1 SCRRTSTPPPPTN
14 DRQSASMKRN
24 PITVFTAA
32 VLLVIFGCMLFT
44 FQVRQTEVAVV
55 TTYGRY
61 SHSVTNAGFQW
72 RLPWPVQKV
81 YWFDNRLQTFESNVI
96 DQPITSDQI
105 SLLISVYLG
114 WRITDPK
121 LFLES
126 FNGDITKAEQTLEP
140 IARNAKNG
148 VIGLHRFGD
157 LISTNQAD
165 LKFDQIEKEMFDA
178 MQAQTKSNYGLG
190 IELLGIKQINL
201 PDSITT
207 TVFERMKKE
216 RETLVATYQSE
227 GDREGKN
234 IKAKADAAANDIL
247 ARANAEKEKIIGQA
261 EQKAAEY
268 YAQFEKDPE
277 LAKFLFDLKAVEQS
291 LKERSSLILGPQTP
305 PFNLLNGATNNSGS
319 SSTGR

>member
-1 SCRRTSTPPPPTN
+1 MKQNKITLVTSG
-14 DRQSASMKRN
+14 
-24 PITVFTAA
+24 
-32 VLLVIFGCMLFT
+32 VLLLIFLCMLFT

-55 TTYGRY
+55 TTFGRF

-81 YWFDNRLQTFESNVI
+81 YWFDNRLQTFETKI
-96 DQPITSDQI
+96 DQPITQDQI
-105 SLLISVYLG
+105 SLLISVYVG

-140 IARNAKNG
+140 IARNAQNG
-148 VIGLHRFGD
+148 RIGQHRFGD

-165 LKFDQIEKEMFDA
+165 LKFDQIENEMFDA
-178 MQAQTKSNYGLG
+178 MQALTKSSYGLA
-190 IELLGIKQINL
+190 IETLGIKQINL
-201 PDSITT
+201 PESITT

-234 IKAKADAAANDIL
+234 IKAKADNAASDIL
-247 ARANAEKEKIIGQA
+247 ARANADREIIIGQA
-261 EQKAAEY
+261 EQKAAAY
-268 YAQFEKDPE
+268 YAVFEQKPE

-291 LKERSSLILGPQTP
+291 LKEHSSLILGPQTP

-319 SSTGR
+319 SSKR

>member
-1 SCRRTSTPPPPTN
+1 MKQNKITLVTSG
-14 DRQSASMKRN
+14 
-24 PITVFTAA
+24 
-32 VLLVIFGCMLFT
+32 VLLLIFLCMLFT

-55 TTYGRY
+55 TTFGRF

-81 YWFDNRLQTFESNVI
+81 YWFDNRLQTFESKI
-96 DQPITSDQI
+96 DQPITQDQI
-105 SLLISVYLG
+105 SLLISVFVG

-121 LFLES
+121 IFLES

-157 LISTNQAD
+157 LVSTNQAD

-178 MQAQTKSNYGLG
+178 MQALTKSSYGLA
-190 IELLGIKQINL
+190 IETLGIKQINL
-201 PDSITT
+201 PESITT

-227 GDREGKN
+227 GEREGKN
-234 IKAKADAAANDIL
+234 IKAKADAAANAIT
-247 ARANAEKEKIIGQA
+247 AGAYAERERIIGQA
-261 EQKAAEY
+261 EQEAAKY
-268 YAQFEKDPE
+268 YAQFEQKPE

-291 LKERSSLILGPQTP
+291 LKEHSSLILGPQTP
-305 PFNLLNGATNNSGS
+305 PFNLLNGATNS
-319 SSTGR
+319 SPSPTR

>member
-1 SCRRTSTPPPPTN
+1 MKQNKITLVTSG
-14 DRQSASMKRN
+14 
-24 PITVFTAA
+24 
-32 VLLVIFGCMLFT
+32 VLLLIFLCMLFT

-55 TTYGRY
+55 TTFGRF

-81 YWFDNRLQTFESNVI
+81 YWFDNRLQTFESKI
-96 DQPITSDQI
+96 DQPITQDQI
-105 SLLISVYLG
+105 SLLISVFVG

-121 LFLES
+121 IFLES

-157 LISTNQAD
+157 LVSTNQAD

-178 MQAQTKSNYGLG
+178 MQALTKSSYGLA
-190 IELLGIKQINL
+190 IETLGIKQINL
-201 PDSITT
+201 PESITT

-227 GDREGKN
+227 GEREGKN
-234 IKAKADAAANDIL
+234 IKAKADAAANAIT
-247 ARANAEKEKIIGQA
+247 AGAYAERERIIGQA
-261 EQKAAEY
+261 EQEAAKY
-268 YAQFEKDPE
+268 YAQFEQKPE

-291 LKERSSLILGPQTP
+291 LKEHSSLILGPQTP

-319 SSTGR
+319 PSTR

>member
-1 SCRRTSTPPPPTN
+1 MKQNKITLVTSG
-14 DRQSASMKRN
+14 
-24 PITVFTAA
+24 
-32 VLLVIFGCMLFT
+32 VLLVIFLCMLFT

-55 TTYGRY
+55 ATFGRY

-81 YWFDNRLQTFESNVI
+81 YWFDNRLQTFESKI
-96 DQPITSDQI
+96 DQPITRDQI
-105 SLLISVYLG
+105 SLLISVYVG

-148 VIGLHRFGD
+148 VIGLHSFGD

-178 MQAQTKSNYGLG
+178 VEAQAKSNYGLA
-190 IELLGIKQINL
+190 IESLGIKQINL

-268 YAQFEKDPE
+268 YAQFEKNPE

-305 PFNLLNGATNNSGS
+305 PFNLLNGATNYSGS
-319 SSTGR
+319 SPTR

>member
-1 SCRRTSTPPPPTN
+1 MKQNKITLVTSG
-14 DRQSASMKRN
+14 
-24 PITVFTAA
+24 
-32 VLLVIFGCMLFT
+32 VLLLIFLCMLFT

-55 TTYGRY
+55 TTFGRF
-61 SHSVTNAGFQW
+61 SRSVTNAGFQW

-81 YWFDNRLQTFESNVI
+81 YWFDNRLQIFESKI
-96 DQPITSDQI
+96 DQPITEDHI
-105 SLLISVYLG
+105 SLLISVYVG

-148 VIGLHRFGD
+148 VIGRQRFGD

-165 LKFDQIEKEMFDA
+165 LKFDQIEKEMFAA

-190 IELLGIKQINL
+190 IETLGIKQINL
-201 PDSITT
+201 PDSITS

-268 YAQFEKDPE
+268 YAQFEKNPE

-305 PFNLLNGATNNSGS
+305 PFNLLNGATNSSGS
-319 SSTGR
+319 SSTR

>member
-1 SCRRTSTPPPPTN
+1 
-14 DRQSASMKRN
+14 MKQN
-24 PITVFTAA
+24 KITLVTGG
-32 VLLVIFGCMLFT
+32 VLLVIFLCMLFT

-55 TTYGRY
+55 TTFGRY

-81 YWFDNRLQTFESNVI
+81 YWFDNRLQTFESKI
-96 DQPITSDQI
+96 DQPITRDQI
-105 SLLISVYLG
+105 SLLISVYVG

-148 VIGLHRFGD
+148 VIGLHSFGD

-178 MQAQTKSNYGLG
+178 VEAQARSNYGLA
-190 IELLGIKQINL
+190 IESLGIKQLNL
-201 PDSITT
+201 PDSITS
-207 TVFERMKKE
+207 TVFERMKAE
-216 RETLVATYQSE
+216 RQQLVALHLSLGE
-227 GDREGKN
+227 RDAKI
-234 IKAKADAAANDIL
+234 IKAKADAEANDIT

-268 YAQFEKDPE
+268 YAQFEKNPE
-277 LAKFLFDLKAVEQS
+277 LAKFLFDLKATEQA
-291 LKERSSLILGPQTP
+291 LKEHTSLILGPQTP
-305 PFNLLNGATNNSGS
+305 PFNLLNGATNNSRGP
-319 SSTGR
+319 STR

>member
-1 SCRRTSTPPPPTN
+1 MKQNKITLVTSG
-14 DRQSASMKRN
+14 
-24 PITVFTAA
+24 
-32 VLLVIFGCMLFT
+32 VLLLIFLCMLFT

-55 TTYGRY
+55 TTFGRF

-81 YWFDNRLQTFESNVI
+81 YWFDNRLQTFESRI
-96 DQPITSDQI
+96 DQPITQDQI
-105 SLLISVYLG
+105 SLLISVYVG

-126 FNGDITKAEQTLEP
+126 FNGDITKAEQTMEP

-178 MQAQTKSNYGLG
+178 MQGRTKSNYGLA
-190 IELLGIKQINL
+190 IETLGIKQINL

-268 YAQFEKDPE
+268 YAQFERNPE
-277 LAKFLFDLKAVEQS
+277 LAKFLFELKAVEQS

-305 PFNLLNGATNNSGS
+305 PFSLLNGATNNSGGT
-319 SSTGR
+319 STR

>member
-1 SCRRTSTPPPPTN
+1 MKKNKITLVTSG
-14 DRQSASMKRN
+14 
-24 PITVFTAA
+24 
-32 VLLVIFGCMLFT
+32 VLLVIFLCMLFT

-55 TTYGRY
+55 TTFGRY

-81 YWFDNRLQTFESNVI
+81 YWFDNRLQTFESKI
-96 DQPITSDQI
+96 DQPITRDQI

-178 MQAQTKSNYGLG
+178 VQAQAKSNYGLA
-190 IELLGIKQINL
+190 IESLGIKQLNL
-201 PDSITT
+201 PDSITA

-234 IKAKADAAANDIL
+234 IKAKADAAANDII
-247 ARANAEKEKIIGQA
+247 ARASAEREKIIGKA

-268 YAQFEKDPE
+268 YAQFEKNPE
-277 LAKFLFDLKAVEQS
+277 LAKFLFELRAVEQS

-305 PFNLLNGATNNSGS
+305 PFNLLNGATNGS
-319 SSTGR
+319 PSTR

>member
-1 SCRRTSTPPPPTN
+1 MKQNKITLVTSG
-14 DRQSASMKRN
+14 
-24 PITVFTAA
+24 
-32 VLLVIFGCMLFT
+32 VLLLIFLCMLFT

-55 TTYGRY
+55 TTFGRF

-81 YWFDNRLQTFESNVI
+81 YWFDNRLQTFETKI
-96 DQPITSDQI
+96 DQPITQDQI
-105 SLLISVYLG
+105 SLLISVYVG

-178 MQAQTKSNYGLG
+178 MQALTKSSYGLA
-190 IELLGIKQINL
+190 IETLGIKQINL
-201 PDSITT
+201 PESITT

-234 IKAKADAAANDIL
+234 IKAKADNAASDIL
-247 ARANAEKEKIIGQA
+247 ARANADREIIIGQA
-261 EQKAAEY
+261 EQKAAAY
-268 YAQFEKDPE
+268 YAVFEQKPE

-291 LKERSSLILGPQTP
+291 LKEHSSLILGPQTP

-319 SSTGR
+319 SSTR

>member
-1 SCRRTSTPPPPTN
+1 MKQNKITLVTSG
-14 DRQSASMKRN
+14 
-24 PITVFTAA
+24 
-32 VLLVIFGCMLFT
+32 VLLLIFLCMLFT

-55 TTYGRY
+55 TTFGQY

-81 YWFDNRLQTFESNVI
+81 YWFDKRLQAFESKI
-96 DQPITSDQI
+96 DQPITRDQI

-121 LFLES
+121 LFLVS

-165 LKFDQIEKEMFDA
+165 LKFDQIEKEMIDA
-178 MQAQTKSNYGLG
+178 VQAQTKANYGLA
-190 IELLGIKQINL
+190 IESLGIKQLNL
-201 PDSITT
+201 PESITA

-234 IKAKADAAANDIL
+234 IKARADAAANDIV
-247 ARANAEKEKIIGQA
+247 ARANAEKEKIIGEA
-261 EQKAAEY
+261 EQKAA
-268 YAQFEKDPE
+268 QF
-277 LAKFLFDLKAVEQS
+277 
-291 LKERSSLILGPQTP
+291 
-305 PFNLLNGATNNSGS
+305 
-319 SSTGR
+319 

>member
-1 SCRRTSTPPPPTN
+1 MKQNKITLVTSG
-14 DRQSASMKRN
+14 
-24 PITVFTAA
+24 
-32 VLLVIFGCMLFT
+32 VLLVIFLCMLFT

-55 TTYGRY
+55 TTFGRY

-72 RLPWPVQKV
+72 RLPWPIQKV
-81 YWFDNRLQTFESNVI
+81 YWFDNRLQIFESKI
-96 DQPITSDQI
+96 DQPITQDLI
-105 SLLISVYLG
+105 SLLISVYVG

-140 IARNAKNG
+140 IARNAKS
-148 VIGLHRFGD
+148 VIGKHRFGD

-165 LKFDQIEKEMFDA
+165 LKFDQIEKAMFDA
-178 MQAQTKSNYGLG
+178 MQEGTKSNYGLA
-190 IELLGIKQINL
+190 IETLGIKQINL

-216 RETLVATYQSE
+216 RETLVAIYLSE
-227 GDREGKN
+227 GEREGKN
-234 IKAKADAAANDIL
+234 IKAKADTAANDIL

-268 YAQFEKDPE
+268 YAQFEKNPE

-305 PFNLLNGATNNSGS
+305 PFNLLNGATNYSGS
-319 SSTGR
+319 SPTR

>member
-1 SCRRTSTPPPPTN
+1 MKQNKITLVTSG
-14 DRQSASMKRN
+14 
-24 PITVFTAA
+24 
-32 VLLVIFGCMLFT
+32 VLLVIFLCMLFT

-55 TTYGRY
+55 TTFGRY
-61 SHSVTNAGFQW
+61 SRSVTNAGFQW

-81 YWFDNRLQTFESNVI
+81 YWFDNRLQTLESAII
-96 DQPITSDQI
+96 DQPITSDHI
-105 SLLISVYLG
+105 SLLVSVYVG
-114 WRITDPK
+114 WRITDPNV
-121 LFLES
+121 FLER

-140 IARNAKNG
+140 ITRNAKNG
-148 VIGLHRFGD
+148 VIGKHSFGD

-178 MQAQTKSNYGLG
+178 VQAQTKSNYGLA
-190 IELLGIKQINL
+190 IETLGIKQLNL

-234 IKAKADAAANDIL
+234 IKAKADAAANDIT
-247 ARANAEKEKIIGQA
+247 ARAYAEKEKIIGQA
-261 EQKAAEY
+261 EQEAAKY
-268 YAQFEKDPE
+268 YAQFEKNPE

-305 PFNLLNGATNNSGS
+305 PFNLLNGATNQSGS
-319 SSTGR
+319 SPTR

>member
-1 SCRRTSTPPPPTN
+1 MKQNKITLVTSG
-14 DRQSASMKRN
+14 
-24 PITVFTAA
+24 
-32 VLLVIFGCMLFT
+32 VLLLIFLCMLFT

-55 TTYGRY
+55 TTFGRF
-61 SHSVTNAGFQW
+61 SRSVTNAGFQW

-81 YWFDNRLQTFESNVI
+81 YWFDNRLQIFESKI
-96 DQPITSDQI
+96 DQPITEDHI
-105 SLLISVYLG
+105 SLLISIYVG

-148 VIGLHRFGD
+148 RIGEHRFGD

-165 LKFDQIEKEMFDA
+165 LKFDQIEKEMFAA

-190 IELLGIKQINL
+190 IETLGIKQINL
-201 PDSITT
+201 PDSITS

-234 IKAKADAAANDIL
+234 IKAKADAAAHAIV
-247 ARANAEKEKIIGQA
+247 AGANAEREKIIGKA
-261 EQKAAEY
+261 EQEAAKY
-268 YAQFEKDPE
+268 YAVFEQKPE

-319 SSTGR
+319 SATR

>member
-1 SCRRTSTPPPPTN
+1 MKQNKITLITSG
-14 DRQSASMKRN
+14 
-24 PITVFTAA
+24 
-32 VLLVIFGCMLFT
+32 VLLVIFLCMLFT

-55 TTYGRY
+55 TTFGRY

-81 YWFDNRLQTFESNVI
+81 YWFDNRLQTFESKI
-96 DQPITSDQI
+96 DQPITRDQI

-178 MQAQTKSNYGLG
+178 VQAQAKSNYGLA
-190 IELLGIKQINL
+190 IESLGIKQLNL
-201 PDSITT
+201 PDSITA

-234 IKAKADAAANDIL
+234 IKAKADAAANDII
-247 ARANAEKEKIIGQA
+247 ARASAEREKIIGKA

-268 YAQFEKDPE
+268 YAQFEKNPE
-277 LAKFLFDLKAVEQS
+277 LAKFLFELRAVEQS

-305 PFNLLNGATNNSGS
+305 PFNLLNGATNGS
-319 SSTGR
+319 PSTR

>member
-1 SCRRTSTPPPPTN
+1 MKQNKITLVTSG
-14 DRQSASMKRN
+14 
-24 PITVFTAA
+24 
-32 VLLVIFGCMLFT
+32 VLLVIFLCMLFT

-55 TTYGRY
+55 TTFGRY

-81 YWFDNRLQTFESNVI
+81 YWFDNRLQTFETKI
-96 DQPITSDQI
+96 DQPITQDLI
-105 SLLISVYLG
+105 SLLISVYVG

-140 IARNAKNG
+140 IARNAQNG
-148 VIGLHRFGD
+148 VIGKHRFGD
-157 LISTNQAD
+157 LISTNHAD
-165 LKFDQIEKEMFDA
+165 LKFDQIEKAMFDA
-178 MQAQTKSNYGLG
+178 MQEGTKSNYGLA

-234 IKAKADAAANDIL
+234 IKAKADTAANDIL

-268 YAQFEKDPE
+268 YAQFEKNPE

-305 PFNLLNGATNNSGS
+305 PFNLFNGATNGS
-319 SSTGR
+319 PSTR

>member
-1 SCRRTSTPPPPTN
+1 MKQNKITLVTSG
-14 DRQSASMKRN
+14 
-24 PITVFTAA
+24 
-32 VLLVIFGCMLFT
+32 VLLLIFLCMLFT

-55 TTYGRY
+55 TTFGRF
-61 SHSVTNAGFQW
+61 SRSVTNAGFQW

-81 YWFDNRLQTFESNVI
+81 YWFDNRLQIFESKI
-96 DQPITSDQI
+96 DQPITEDHI
-105 SLLISVYLG
+105 SLLISVYVG

-140 IARNAKNG
+140 IARNAQNG
-148 VIGLHRFGD
+148 RIGQHRFGD

-165 LKFDQIEKEMFDA
+165 LKFDQIENEMFDA
-178 MQAQTKSNYGLG
+178 MQALTKSSYGLA
-190 IELLGIKQINL
+190 IETLGIKQINL
-201 PDSITT
+201 PESITT

-234 IKAKADAAANDIL
+234 IKAKADAAAHAIV
-247 ARANAEKEKIIGQA
+247 AGANAEREKIIGKA
-261 EQKAAEY
+261 EQEAAKY
-268 YAQFEKDPE
+268 YAVFEQKPE
-277 LAKFLFDLKAVEQS
+277 LAKYLFDLKAVEQS

-319 SSTGR
+319 SATR

>member
-1 SCRRTSTPPPPTN
+1 MAMKKNSITLITSG
-14 DRQSASMKRN
+14 
-24 PITVFTAA
+24 
-32 VLLVIFGCMLFT
+32 VLLLIFVCMLFM
-44 FQVRQTEVAVV
+44 FQVRQTQVAVV
-55 TTYGRY
+55 TTFGRF

-72 RLPWPVQKV
+72 RLPWPIQKV
-81 YWFDNRLQTFESNVI
+81 YWFDNRLQTFESKI
-96 DQPITSDQI
+96 DQPITRDQI

-126 FNGDITKAEQTLEP
+126 FNGDITKAQQTLEP

-148 VIGLHRFGD
+148 VIGLHRFAD

-178 MQAQTKSNYGLG
+178 VQAQAKANYGLA
-190 IELLGIKQINL
+190 IESLGIKQLNL

-227 GDREGKN
+227 GDREGKT
-234 IKAKADAAANDIL
+234 IKAKADTAASDIVE
-247 ARANAEKEKIIGQA
+247 RAKADKEKIIGQA

-268 YAQFEKDPE
+268 YAQFEKNPE
-277 LAKFLFDLKAVEQS
+277 LARFLFDLKAIEQS

-305 PFNLLNGATNNSGS
+305 PFGLLNSATNSNGS
-319 SSTGR
+319 PSTR

>member
-1 SCRRTSTPPPPTN
+1 MKQNKITLLTSG
-14 DRQSASMKRN
+14 
-24 PITVFTAA
+24 
-32 VLLVIFGCMLFT
+32 VLLVIFLCMLFT

-55 TTYGRY
+55 TTFGRY

-81 YWFDNRLQTFESNVI
+81 YWFDNRLQTFESKI
-96 DQPITSDQI
+96 DQPITQDQI
-105 SLLISVYLG
+105 SLLISVYVG

-178 MQAQTKSNYGLG
+178 MQARTKSNYGLA
-190 IELLGIKQINL
+190 IESLGIKQINL

-268 YAQFEKDPE
+268 YAQFEKNPE

-305 PFNLLNGATNNSGS
+305 PFNLLNGATNGS
-319 SSTGR
+319 PSTR

>member
-1 SCRRTSTPPPPTN
+1 MKQNKITLVTSG
-14 DRQSASMKRN
+14 
-24 PITVFTAA
+24 
-32 VLLVIFGCMLFT
+32 VLLVIFLCMLFT

-55 TTYGRY
+55 TTFGRF
-61 SHSVTNAGFQW
+61 SRSVTNAGFQW

-81 YWFDNRLQTFESNVI
+81 YWFDNRLQIFESKI
-96 DQPITSDQI
+96 DQPITQDQI
-105 SLLISVYLG
+105 SLLISVYVG

-140 IARNAKNG
+140 IARNAKS

-157 LISTNQAD
+157 LISTNRAD
-165 LKFDQIEKEMFDA
+165 LKFDQIEKAMLDA
-178 MQAQTKSNYGLG
+178 MQAGTKSNYGLA
-190 IELLGIKQINL
+190 IESLGIKQLNM

-247 ARANAEKEKIIGQA
+247 ARANAEKEKIIGRA
-261 EQKAAEY
+261 EQQAAQY
-268 YAQFEKDPE
+268 YAQFEQNPE

-305 PFNLLNGATNNSGS
+305 PFNLLNAATNHGGS
-319 SSTGR
+319 SPTR

>member
-1 SCRRTSTPPPPTN
+1 MKQNKITLVTSG
-14 DRQSASMKRN
+14 
-24 PITVFTAA
+24 
-32 VLLVIFGCMLFT
+32 VLLLIFLCMLFT

-55 TTYGRY
+55 TTFGRY

-72 RLPWPVQKV
+72 RLPWPIQKV
-81 YWFDNRLQTFESNVI
+81 YWFDNRLQTFESKI
-96 DQPITSDQI
+96 DQPITQDLI
-105 SLLISVYLG
+105 SLLISVYVG

-140 IARNAKNG
+140 IARNAKS
-148 VIGLHRFGD
+148 VIGNHRFGD

-178 MQAQTKSNYGLG
+178 MQAQTKSNYGLA
-190 IELLGIKQINL
+190 IESLGIKQINL

-234 IKAKADAAANDIL
+234 IKAKADNAASDIL
-247 ARANAEKEKIIGQA
+247 TRANAEREIIIGQA

-268 YAQFEKDPE
+268 YAVFEQKPE
-277 LAKFLFDLKAVEQS
+277 LAKFLFDLKAVVQS

-319 SSTGR
+319 PSTR

>member
-1 SCRRTSTPPPPTN
+1 MKQNKITLVTSG
-14 DRQSASMKRN
+14 
-24 PITVFTAA
+24 
-32 VLLVIFGCMLFT
+32 VLLVIFLCMLFT

-55 TTYGRY
+55 TTFGRY
-61 SHSVTNAGFQW
+61 SRSVTDAGFQW
-72 RLPWPVQKV
+72 RLPWPIQKV
-81 YWFDNRLQTFESNVI
+81 YRFDNRLQTFESKI
-96 DQPITSDQI
+96 DQPITRDQI
-105 SLLISVYLG
+105 SLLISIYLG

-157 LISTNQAD
+157 LISTNAAD

-178 MQAQTKSNYGLG
+178 VQAQTKSNYGLA
-190 IELLGIKQINL
+190 IEALGIKQLNL

-234 IKAKADAAANDIL
+234 IKARADAAANDII
-247 ARANAEKEKIIGQA
+247 ARANAEKEKIIGRA
-261 EQKAAEY
+261 EQEAAKY
-268 YAQFEKDPE
+268 YAQFEQNPE
-277 LAKFLFDLKAVEQS
+277 LAKFLFDLRAVQES

-305 PFNLLNGATNNSGS
+305 PFNLLNGATNYSGS
-319 SSTGR
+319 SPTR

>member
-1 SCRRTSTPPPPTN
+1 
-14 DRQSASMKRN
+14 MKRN
-24 PITVFTAA
+24 KITLVTSG
-32 VLLVIFGCMLFT
+32 VLLVIFLCMLFT

-55 TTYGRY
+55 TTFGRY
-61 SHSVTNAGFQW
+61 SRSVTNAGFQW

-81 YWFDNRLQTFESNVI
+81 YRFDNRLQTFESKI
-96 DQPITSDQI
+96 DQPITRDQI
-105 SLLISVYLG
+105 SLLISIYLG

-157 LISTNQAD
+157 LISTNEAD

-178 MQAQTKSNYGLG
+178 VQAQAKSNYGLA
-190 IELLGIKQINL
+190 IEALGIKQLNL
-201 PDSITT
+201 PDSITS

-234 IKAKADAAANDIL
+234 IKARADAAANDII
-247 ARANAEKEKIIGQA
+247 ARANAEKEKIIGRA
-261 EQKAAEY
+261 EQEAAKY
-268 YAQFEKDPE
+268 YAQFEQNPE
-277 LAKFLFDLKAVEQS
+277 LAKFLFDLRAVQES
-291 LKERSSLILGPQTP
+291 LKERTSLILGPQTP
-305 PFNLLNGATNNSGS
+305 PFNLLNGATTNNNGS
-319 SSTGR
+319 SSTR

>member
-1 SCRRTSTPPPPTN
+1 
-14 DRQSASMKRN
+14 MKQN
-24 PITVFTAA
+24 KITLVTGG
-32 VLLVIFGCMLFT
+32 VLLVIFLCMLFT

-55 TTYGRY
+55 TTFGRY
-61 SHSVTNAGFQW
+61 SHSVTDAGFQW

-81 YWFDNRLQTFESNVI
+81 YWFDNRLQTFESKI
-96 DQPITSDQI
+96 DQPITRDQI
-105 SLLISVYLG
+105 SLLISVYVG

-148 VIGLHRFGD
+148 VIGLHSFGD

-178 MQAQTKSNYGLG
+178 MQAQAKSNYGLA
-190 IELLGIKQINL
+190 IESLGIKQLNL
-201 PDSITT
+201 PDSITS
-207 TVFERMKKE
+207 TVFERMKAE
-216 RETLVATYQSE
+216 RQQLVALHLSLGE
-227 GDREGKN
+227 RDAKI
-234 IKAKADAAANDIL
+234 IKAKADAEANDIT

-268 YAQFEKDPE
+268 YAQFEKNPE

-291 LKERSSLILGPQTP
+291 LKEHTSLILGPRTP
-305 PFNLLNGATNNSGS
+305 PFNLLNGATNNSGGPS
-319 SSTGR
+319 SR

>member
-1 SCRRTSTPPPPTN
+1 MKQNKITLVTSG
-14 DRQSASMKRN
+14 
-24 PITVFTAA
+24 
-32 VLLVIFGCMLFT
+32 VLLVIFLCMLFT

-55 TTYGRY
+55 TTFGRF

-81 YWFDNRLQTFESNVI
+81 YWFDNRLQTFESRI
-96 DQPITSDQI
+96 DQPITQDQI
-105 SLLISVYLG
+105 SLLISVYVG

-126 FNGDITKAEQTLEP
+126 FNGDITKAEQTMEP

-178 MQAQTKSNYGLG
+178 MQGRTKSNYGLA
-190 IELLGIKQINL
+190 IESLGIKQINL

-207 TVFERMKKE
+207 TVLERMKKE
-216 RETLVATYQSE
+216 RETLLATHQSE

-234 IKAKADAAANDIL
+234 IKAKADTAANDII

-268 YAQFEKDPE
+268 YAQFEKNPD
-277 LAKFLFDLKAVEQS
+277 LAKYLFELKAVEQS

-305 PFNLLNGATNNSGS
+305 PFNLLNGATNGS
-319 SSTGR
+319 PSTR

>member
-1 SCRRTSTPPPPTN
+1 MKQNKITLVTSG
-14 DRQSASMKRN
+14 
-24 PITVFTAA
+24 
-32 VLLVIFGCMLFT
+32 VLLVIFLCMLFT

-55 TTYGRY
+55 TTFGRY

-72 RLPWPVQKV
+72 RLPWPIQKV
-81 YWFDNRLQTFESNVI
+81 YWFDNRLHTFESKI
-96 DQPITSDQI
+96 DQPITRDQI

-114 WRITDPK
+114 WRITNPK

-178 MQAQTKSNYGLG
+178 VQAQTKANYGLA
-190 IELLGIKQINL
+190 IESLGIKQLNL
-201 PDSITT
+201 PDSITA

-234 IKAKADAAANDIL
+234 IKAKADNAASAIL
-247 ARANAEKEKIIGQA
+247 AQANSDKEKIIGKA
-261 EQKAAEY
+261 EQEAAQF
-268 YAQFEKDPE
+268 YAQFEKNPE
-277 LAKFLFDLKAVEQS
+277 LAKFLFELRAVEQS

-305 PFNLLNGATNNSGS
+305 PFNLLNGVTNHSGS
-319 SSTGR
+319 SPTR

>member
-1 SCRRTSTPPPPTN
+1 
-14 DRQSASMKRN
+14 MKQN
-24 PITVFTAA
+24 KITLVTGG
-32 VLLVIFGCMLFT
+32 VLLVIFLCMLFT

-55 TTYGRY
+55 TTFGRF

-81 YWFDNRLQTFESNVI
+81 YWFDNRLQTFESKI
-96 DQPITSDQI
+96 DQPITRDQI

-148 VIGLHRFGD
+148 VIGLHSFGD

-178 MQAQTKSNYGLG
+178 MQAQTKSNYGLA
-190 IELLGIKQINL
+190 IESLGIKQLNL
-201 PDSITT
+201 PDSITS
-207 TVFERMKKE
+207 TVFERMKAE
-216 RETLVATYQSE
+216 RQQLVALHLSLGE
-227 GDREGKN
+227 RDAKI
-234 IKAKADAAANDIL
+234 IKAKADAEANDIT

-268 YAQFEKDPE
+268 YAQFEKNPD
-277 LAKFLFDLKAVEQS
+277 LAKYLFELKAVEQS

-305 PFNLLNGATNNSGS
+305 PFNLLNGATNGS
-319 SSTGR
+319 PSTR

>member
-1 SCRRTSTPPPPTN
+1 MKQNKITLVTSG
-14 DRQSASMKRN
+14 
-24 PITVFTAA
+24 
-32 VLLVIFGCMLFT
+32 VLLVIFLCMLFT

-55 TTYGRY
+55 TTFGRY

-81 YWFDNRLQTFESNVI
+81 YWFDNRLQTFESKI
-96 DQPITSDQI
+96 DQPITQDFI
-105 SLLISVYLG
+105 SLLISVYVG

-140 IARNAKNG
+140 IADNAKNG

-157 LISTNQAD
+157 LISTNHAD
-165 LKFDQIEKEMFDA
+165 LKFDQIEKAMYDA
-178 MQAQTKSNYGLG
+178 MQEGTKSNYGLA
-190 IELLGIKQINL
+190 IETLGIKQINL

-227 GDREGKN
+227 GEREGKN

-268 YAQFEKDPE
+268 YAQFEKNPE

-319 SSTGR
+319 PSTR

>member
-1 SCRRTSTPPPPTN
+1 MKQNKITLVTSG
-14 DRQSASMKRN
+14 
-24 PITVFTAA
+24 
-32 VLLVIFGCMLFT
+32 VLLLIFLCMLFT

-55 TTYGRY
+55 TTFGRY
-61 SHSVTNAGFQW
+61 SRSVTNAGFQW

-81 YWFDNRLQTFESNVI
+81 YWFDNRLQTFESKI
-96 DQPITSDQI
+96 DQPITQDLI
-105 SLLISVYLG
+105 SLLISVYVG

-178 MQAQTKSNYGLG
+178 VQAQTKSNYGLA
-190 IELLGIKQINL
+190 IESLGIKQINL

-268 YAQFEKDPE
+268 YAQFEKNPE

-291 LKERSSLILGPQTP
+291 LKERASLILGPQTP

-319 SSTGR
+319 STTR

>member
-1 SCRRTSTPPPPTN
+1 MKQNKITLVTSG
-14 DRQSASMKRN
+14 
-24 PITVFTAA
+24 
-32 VLLVIFGCMLFT
+32 VLLLIFLCMLFT

-55 TTYGRY
+55 TTFGRF
-61 SHSVTNAGFQW
+61 SRSVTNAGFQW

-81 YWFDNRLQTFESNVI
+81 YWFDNRLQIFESKI
-96 DQPITSDQI
+96 DQPMTQDQI
-105 SLLISVYLG
+105 SLLISVYVG

-148 VIGLHRFGD
+148 AIGRQPFGD

-165 LKFDQIEKEMFDA
+165 LKFDQIEKEMFAA
-178 MQAQTKSNYGLG
+178 MQAQTKSNNGLG
-190 IELLGIKQINL
+190 IETLGIKQINL
-201 PDSITT
+201 PDSITS
-207 TVFERMKKE
+207 TVFQRMKKE

-234 IKAKADAAANDIL
+234 IKAKADAAAHAIV
-247 ARANAEKEKIIGQA
+247 AGANAEREKIIGKA
-261 EQKAAEY
+261 EQEAAKY
-268 YAQFEKDPE
+268 YAVFEQKPE

-305 PFNLLNGATNNSGS
+305 PFNLLNGATNNNS
-319 SSTGR
+319 SPSTR